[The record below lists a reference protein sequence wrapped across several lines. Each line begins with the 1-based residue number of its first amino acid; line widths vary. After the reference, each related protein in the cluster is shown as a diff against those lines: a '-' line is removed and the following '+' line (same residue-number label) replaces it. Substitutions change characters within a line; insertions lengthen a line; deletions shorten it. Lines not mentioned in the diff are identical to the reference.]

1 MRIIVQRVNNASVE
15 VEKEVVAEIKK
26 GILIFLGVGTE
37 DDEKDL
43 EYMIN
48 KVLGLRIFQDQADKM
63 NLSIEDINGEILVVS
78 QFTLYGDVRKGK
90 RPSFT
95 ASAPPDIGE
104 KLYEEFL
111 DRLKTSGL
119 KIENGIF
126 GADMKVSLINDG
138 PVTIMLDSKKNF

>member
-78 QFTLYGDVRKGK
+78 QFTL
-90 RPSFT
+90 
-95 ASAPPDIGE
+95 
-104 KLYEEFL
+104 EFF
-111 DRLKTSGL
+111 KVCHFFSV
-119 KIENGIF
+119 IF
-126 GADMKVSLINDG
+126 
-138 PVTIMLDSKKNF
+138 KN